1 MKTILVAI
9 DGSDHSNSA
18 VQLASDIASKYDA
31 KLLLLHVVD
40 SHSLTDEE
48 KRLAQTEFSHLVE
61 RNIQSSDI
69 NDIWAKGT
77 AGVQPSFSHHNEIGM
92 IIHTALGEGF
102 LEAASRDAQANGA
115 EDLETILKN
124 GDPAKTI
131 VEVAQ
136 EHKANLIVVGS
147 RGQSDVKALF
157 MGSVSHKVANLS
169 DINVITVK

>member
-9 DGSDHSNSA
+9 DGSNHSNRA
-18 VQLASDIASKYDA
+18 IQLASDIASKYDA

-40 SHSLTDEE
+40 AHTLTEE
-48 KRLAQTEFSHLVE
+48 ERQLATTEFSELLGRHALD
-61 RNIQSSDI
+61 SDMEEI
-69 NDIWAKGT
+69 RTIGAEG
-77 AGVQPSFSHHNEIGM
+77 AQPFFSHHAETGM

-102 LEAASRDAQANGA
+102 LEAASREAKACGA
-115 EDLETILKN
+115 ENVETILEN

-131 VEVAQ
+131 LDVANK
-136 EHKANLIVVGS
+136 HHANLIVIGS

-157 MGSVSHKVANLS
+157 MGSVSHKVSNLS